1 MIPHFI
7 ASFDVALGRKR
18 LRERKGYLKLSNTI
32 AYGGLSVDALA
43 LYIQLAKLSEKTIV
57 SEIYLRE
64 FIKVKN
70 NQRMSL
76 NRLRMAKKEL
86 IELRLL
92 EIKKLRK
99 GSLNFY
105 EWILKD
111 ENYQIKKHFNQ
122 ALTLLKSSDEKL
134 SKTLKNN
141 ASSIDRKSSTENEKN
156 QNSLYIETRTHARDN
171 KFINNINNINNKEF
185 IKKENLENLKNK
197 ETKEKENCVFDKTPS
212 FIVDFNKLDKEDLE
226 LMANKLN
233 NKQAL
238 KAKAIKAYKERNIT
252 NFSLE
257 DWILWVDY
265 KLEKE
270 KAPTMATFN
279 HNLNQLVSF
288 GMSAKES
295 ISNSISSGWK
305 GLFEVKAQSGFKKY
319 DKNIKFDFERDEK
332 KMAEFEDMLD
342 RVYGKSDGKREID
355 LDKMVGGN
363 DDGLSWTDMFNYKD
377 KHTHL
382 IDVEVLD

>member
-1 MIPHFI
+1 MIPSFI

-76 NRLRMAKKEL
+76 NRLRIAKKEL

-92 EIKKLRK
+92 EIKKVRN

-111 ENYQIKKHFNQ
+111 ENYQVKKHFNKS
-122 ALTLLKSSDEKL
+122 LSLLKNSDEKL

-141 ASSIDRKSSTENEKN
+141 ASSIDRKLTTENEKN

-171 KFINNINNINNKEF
+171 KFINNININNNKF
-185 IKKENLENLKNK
+185 IKKENLENLKNNQEKK
-197 ETKEKENCVFDKTPS
+197 ERVFNQNASFVVSFLKLDEKECEKMA
-212 FIVDFNKLDKEDLE
+212 KKEFKVPNANE
-226 LMANKLN
+226 LMRQIIAFNEKN
-233 NKQAL
+233 G
-238 KAKAIKAYKERNIT
+238 T
-252 NFSLE
+252 NFGEELANDFIGYWDAREWKRNGKRMSSIAGSLYT
-257 DWILWVDY
+257 WLKY
-265 KLEKE
+265 
-270 KAPTMATFN
+270 
-279 HNLNQLVSF
+279 
-288 GMSAKES
+288 AKE
-295 ISNSISSGWK
+295 NELRK
-305 GLFEVKAQSGFKKY
+305 NQRFNRKKEANPSVVDSLMEY
-319 DKNIKFDFERDEK
+319 YGMKDE
-332 KMAEFEDMLD
+332 
-342 RVYGKSDGKREID
+342 
-355 LDKMVGGN
+355 N
-363 DDGLSWTDMFNYKD
+363 KD
-377 KHTHL
+377 KIL
-382 IDVEVLD
+382 GCF